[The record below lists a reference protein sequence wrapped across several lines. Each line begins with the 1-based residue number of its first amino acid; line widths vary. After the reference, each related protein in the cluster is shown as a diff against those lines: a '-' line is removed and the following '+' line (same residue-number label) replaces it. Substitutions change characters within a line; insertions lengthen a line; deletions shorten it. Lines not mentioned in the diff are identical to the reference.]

1 MYSHLPTEFV
11 MLCVHGPQHILSIG
25 PSFPEGEIMAE
36 PTLTLALREP
46 RPLKLVP
53 FAA

>member
-1 MYSHLPTEFV
+1 

-36 PTLTLALREP
+36 PILTMALREHL
-46 RPLKLVP
+46 PLELVP

>member
-1 MYSHLPTEFV
+1 

-36 PTLTLALREP
+36 PTLTLALLGSP
-46 RPLKLVP
+46 PLEQVP
-53 FAA
+53 FGA